1 MAFNEK
7 YVTVTGGGLHDGS
20 SEANAWTITE
30 GFANAVAGDRLNV
43 KAGTH
48 SYSTNVVLAS
58 ASATS
63 PISLRGYTTSI
74 GDLDTKPTTQLIDGT
89 DTPIIQNTGG
99 AYWYQTGGNFLFE
112 NIVFKSDVAS
122 RPAAYLDISES
133 IIHRCKFLAHP
144 SATIANT
151 PALRTN
157 GGYSTY
163 SNCLISG
170 EGCGQNQDLQG
181 RNTFTQS
188 VFSDLASIKSSQWCN
203 ITNSIITG
211 MSSGGLTVSSY
222 GWASIAGNTFY
233 DISGDAITIGSS
245 APINGKVFVSN
256 NIFHTVS
263 GDAIKSSTNGKFDLF
278 CDNNLFYNVTGNNYS
293 NNLNLNRNELVD
305 ASDPFTDAA
314 GGDYSL
320 VSGSNGYN
328 AAQPSLFEGLSI
340 GSNRDIGAIQHQ
352 DLTLGGGSSSP
363 TYTSTA
369 DTQIYPFR
377 IFAEDDFDKGGTKFH
392 PLS

>member
-30 GFANAVAGDRLNV
+30 GFSNAVAGDRLNV

-48 SYSTNVVLAS
+48 SYSTNISLAS
-58 ASATS
+58 ASVSS
-63 PISLRGYTTSI
+63 PISLRGYKTSI

-89 DTPIIQNTGG
+89 DTPIIQNTGS
-99 AYWYQTGGNFLFE
+99 AYWYQTGSNFLLE
-112 NIVFKSDVAS
+112 NIVFKSGVTS

-170 EGCGQNQDLQG
+170 EGCGQNQDLGG

-188 VFSDLASIKSSQWCN
+188 VFSDLASIKSIQWCN
-203 ITNSIITG
+203 ITNSILTG
-211 MSSGGLTVSSY
+211 MSSSGLTVSSY
-222 GWASIAGNTFY
+222 GWASITGNTFY
-233 DISGDAITIGSS
+233 DISGDAITIASN

-305 ASDPFTDAA
+305 TSDPFTDAA

-352 DLTLGGGSSSP
+352 DPSGGGG
-363 TYTSTA
+363 A
-369 DTQIYPFR
+369 IM
-377 IFAEDDFDKGGTKFH
+377 H
-392 PLS
+392 PLRSN

>member
-48 SYSTNVVLAS
+48 SYSTNISLAS
-58 ASATS
+58 PSESS
-63 PISLRGYTTSI
+63 PISVRGYKTSI

-89 DTPIIQNTGG
+89 DTPIMENTGG
-99 AYWYQTGGNFLFE
+99 AYWYQVGSHFLIE
-112 NIVFKSDVAS
+112 NIVFKSAS
-122 RPAAYLDISES
+122 ANRGSALLNISDS
-133 IIHRCKFLAHP
+133 VINRCKFLAHP
-144 SATIANT
+144 SSTIANE
-151 PALRTN
+151 PALRTTGFYN
-157 GGYSTY
+157 LF
-163 SNCLISG
+163 SNCIISG
-170 EGCGQNQDLQG
+170 EGCGLNQSLSGRDL
-181 RNTFTQS
+181 FTQC
-188 VFSDLASIKSSQWCN
+188 VITDFASIGSSQWVS
-203 ITNSIITG
+203 ITDSIITN
-211 MSSGGLTVSSY
+211 MSSNGWTLSSY
-222 GWASIAGNTFY
+222 GWALITGNTFY

-245 APINGKVFVSN
+245 APILGKVLVSN
-256 NIFHTVS
+256 NVFHTVS

-305 ASDPFTDAA
+305 TSDPFTDAA

-320 VSGSNGYN
+320 VSGSKGYN

-340 GSNRDIGAIQHQ
+340 GSSRDIGAIQHQ
-352 DLTLGGGSSSP
+352 DPSGGG
-363 TYTSTA
+363 
-369 DTQIYPFR
+369 
-377 IFAEDDFDKGGTKFH
+377 GGATVH
-392 PLS
+392 PLYAN